1 MMSNKRLFKKMIHS
15 ELIMAFYSEY
25 FDIQFQSEQQY
36 KDVIVLIEKG
46 SFYEAYGTD
55 IKGKVK
61 QVGKILNMI
70 VTLANKNIP
79 MSDTNPYMIGF
90 PTASSEKNIPVL
102 VSKGMTVV
110 LMHQVWDNFNRKVKE
125 RKIAR
130 VITPGTY
137 IECPPSDLN
146 YNICCV
152 HCNGPIHNI
161 TVIDLSI
168 GKIEVLTLVGT
179 EELEWFVQYYNPVEI
194 IVLSKENEE
203 HLKKMLTNRTIYEKT
218 IGSKETKMYFD
229 KVCQYEILKKV
240 NMECNESDDIE
251 RCFTVSLVCLIDYV
265 YSIHPTSLIDLRFPK
280 VNEFDNR
287 LILYNNAVKQL
298 DVVSSEK
305 NKGLFNIVNR
315 TNTAMGKRLLRN
327 QLLTPIMN
335 ICDLNEMYDSIATYM
350 SKPDT
355 IHEIQNVLIGI
366 PDIDRL
372 LKKIGMGQNT
382 IIDIQTLYG
391 VCDHVK
397 TIETHLKSPIQAT
410 EIMEHISSHFEIDS
424 PQWNVRPNVS
434 SEIDNSVFELEKVK
448 KRIEEVPSEYENED
462 IKTQLECFK
471 LLNIDEAKS
480 TLKMKNLQQIYGMKP
495 AWKSH
500 FHLKNDKSG
509 TYIACSAK
517 GLKFLK
523 ATGLDKEWSVDSNT
537 KTNIKLSTK
546 MTTDILAKYDHLKEN
561 AETVYKEYVTKYS
574 TELHAK
580 FSENIREIS
589 EAIAQLDCT
598 ISKASVALERKYV
611 RPEFA
616 ALTEHSTIHTTGI
629 RHPIV
634 EAFIDD
640 VYIGNDINLDKGV
653 LLYGINGSGKSTFGK
668 SIALNIILAQAG
680 FFVSATTFRYT
691 PFTKLFVRI
700 NCDDD
705 IYNGLSSFQVE
716 MNELRTIS
724 RLADSQSLIVG
735 DELCKGTEEISANAI
750 VAGVVKWLSDRHIS
764 FVLATHL
771 HNILTIDYVNELI
784 ATNRLQIKHVS
795 TGFDP
800 KKEKLIFNRTIQDGN
815 GDSLYGIH
823 VAKCLLRCPEIH
835 NLTMQ
840 ASNQIQGN
848 KAHIVNNKKS
858 KYNKNVL
865 LDECEKCGEF
875 KDLHTHH
882 IIEQKHFEKGNK
894 NKNVKTNLQVLCKT
908 CHERHHYN

>member
-1 MMSNKRLFKKMIHS
+1 MT
-15 ELIMAFYSEY
+15 FYSEY
-25 FDIQFQSEQQY
+25 FETQFQSEQQY

-55 IKGKVK
+55 TKGRVK

-102 VSKGMTVV
+102 VSKGITVV
-110 LMHQVWDNFNRKVKE
+110 LMHQVWDNFNKKVKE

-152 HCNGPIHNI
+152 HCNGSIHNI

-194 IVLSKENEE
+194 IVLSKDKEE
-203 HLKKMLTNRTIYEKT
+203 HLKKILSNRMIYEKT
-218 IGSKETKMYFD
+218 IGTKETNLYFD
-229 KVCQYEILKKV
+229 RVCQHEILKKV
-240 NMECNESDDIE
+240 NMECTESDDIE

-265 YSIHPTSLIDLRFPK
+265 YSIHPTSLTDLRFPK

-315 TNTAMGKRLLRN
+315 TKTAMGKRLLRN
-327 QLLTPIMN
+327 QLLTPMIN
-335 ICDLNEMYDSIATYM
+335 IRELNEMYDSIDMYM
-350 SKPDT
+350 SKSDT
-355 IHEIQNVLIGI
+355 IHEIQNVLMGI

-372 LKKIGMGQNT
+372 LKRIGMGQNT
-382 IIDIQTLYG
+382 ILDIQTLYG
-391 VCDHVK
+391 VCEHIK
-397 TIETHLKSPIQAT
+397 KIETHLSSPVKAT
-410 EIMEHISSHFEIDS
+410 EIMDHISSHFDVDF
-424 PQWNVRPNVS
+424 QWNVRPSVS
-434 SEIDNSVFELEKVK
+434 SEVDKSVLELEKIK
-448 KRIEEVPSEYENED
+448 KCIEELPDYGNDD

-480 TLKMKNLQQIYGMKP
+480 NMKIKNMQQIYGMKP
-495 AWKSH
+495 MWKSH
-500 FHLKNDKSG
+500 FSLKNDKSG
-509 TYIACSAK
+509 TYIYCSAK

-523 ATGLDKEWSVDSNT
+523 ATGLDKEWNVDTNT

-546 MTTDILAKYDHLKEN
+546 ITADILAKYDHLKEN
-561 AETVYKEYVTKYS
+561 AETVYKEYVTRYS
-574 TELHAK
+574 AELHTK
-580 FSENIREIS
+580 FSEIIRELS
-589 EAIAQLDCT
+589 ETIAQLDCT
-598 ISKASVALERKYV
+598 ISKASVALERNYV
-611 RPEFA
+611 RPEFNG
-616 ALTEHSTIHTTGI
+616 LTDYSTIHTTGI

-640 VYIGNDINLDKGV
+640 TYIGNDINLDKGL

-716 MNELRTIS
+716 MNELRTIT

-750 VAGVVKWLSDRHIS
+750 VAGVVKWMSERHIS

-771 HNILTIDYVNELI
+771 HNVLSIDYVDELI
-784 ATNRLQIKHVS
+784 ATKRLQIKHVS
-795 TGFDP
+795 TNFDP
-800 KKEKLIFNRTIQDGN
+800 KKDKLIFNRTIQDGN

-823 VAKCLLRCPEIH
+823 VARCMLRCPEIH

-848 KAHIVNNKKS
+848 KTHIVSNKKS

-865 LDECEKCGEF
+865 LDECEECGSF

-894 NKNVKTNLQVLCKT
+894 NKNVKTNLQVLCRT
-908 CHERHHYN
+908 CHEKHHFS